1 MIQLLAQRQRPDGV
15 FVANDLMAAGALA
28 AIDEA
33 GFACP
38 ADIRIVGFDDSLI
51 AQTTR
56 PPLTTVRQDIV
67 GLGTT
72 AAKLMI
78 SLLEGE
84 NPDPVVLPTELVIRA
99 SA

>member
-1 MIQLLAQRQRPDGV
+1 MTQLLAHKSRPDGV
-15 FVANDLMAAGALA
+15 FVANDLMAAGALS

-38 ADIRIVGFDDSLI
+38 TDIRIVGFDDSLV

-56 PPLTTVRQDIV
+56 PALTTVRQDIV

-72 AAKLMI
+72 AARLMI
-78 SLLEGE
+78 DLLAGAT
-84 NPDPVVLPTELVIRA
+84 PDPVILPTELIIRA